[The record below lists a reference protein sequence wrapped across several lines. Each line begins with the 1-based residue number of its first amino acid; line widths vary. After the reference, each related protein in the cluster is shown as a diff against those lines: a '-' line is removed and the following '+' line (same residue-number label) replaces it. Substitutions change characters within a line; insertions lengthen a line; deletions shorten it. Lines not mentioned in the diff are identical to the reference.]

1 MPKIPFTV
9 SARAARLIG
18 RENISTSK
26 GAIIELVKNAY
37 DADSKVCLLYFD
49 NKYSELPNELSH
61 KDYNYLIEN
70 FITKEEIEQI
80 YTKDEVIYSINDI
93 PNDELHYTLNDN
105 LDEEIANRLAAK
117 IRAVSNLYII
127 DNGEGM
133 TQKIIKENWMII
145 GTDNKSVNVFTKS
158 GRVKAGAKG
167 IGRFA
172 LDKLGDMGLMIT
184 KYNSEVHSDTDEQ
197 GNPTNFEGYKWK
209 VDWRDFEGTFKP
221 INKVEAEL
229 DGFGK
234 VDLRQI
240 IESEIKDDR
249 LVKLFER
256 YSFNHGTILKISGL
270 RENWEDFFVEGVFS
284 DLEVLVPP
292 KETDDFNIFLLSSEN
307 KNKYGE
313 ITGSV
318 CDDYDYKI
326 VAKADENQNVKIT
339 VFRNEYDVETID
351 SAAFDHK
358 ELRKAPYTKADFQR
372 GFWETEKTLS
382 QLLPGFKEI
391 DRDEVFKDIG
401 VFEFALYFMKKTF
414 STPDAE
420 KFFYKRFMSND
431 RKAWL
436 DEFGGIKLFRDNF
449 RVRPYGETK
458 SVAFDW
464 LELGQRKSASPAGIG
479 KKEGGYRVAPENV
492 AGAIKIS
499 RLTNVDFEDVTSRE
513 GLQESK
519 TFQIF
524 KKIITGIIAIFE
536 TDRAIIAREFSKY
549 YDEKNSD
556 IINREKAEE
565 LAKRILERRNNQVSK
580 NTSQENLNND
590 LNKTDSPANP
600 NEVVLAELSRAKDE
614 EIETL
619 KDEQKILRGLASS
632 GIVIASFSHDLS
644 KLSDVLNSRI
654 NKLKQLITDKI
665 QENDYINI
673 EDRKNPFVLLERMKT
688 QDLKLQ
694 NWLQFSLGTARKDK
708 RKRKILQL
716 NSYFTNFKKDWTTI
730 LENRGITFNL
740 SKIENLNIRV
750 FEIDIDSIFN
760 NLLINSIDAFNIST
774 IERERII
781 SIEIHSTSAEII
793 IDYRDNGP
801 GLSKDIDNPEEIF
814 KPLFTTKRNRF
825 TGDEEGTGLGM
836 WLVES
841 IVKDNDGLVKLLYP
855 NEGFGL
861 RITFPLKSARK

>member
-18 RENISTSK
+18 RENISTPK

-37 DADSKVCLLYFD
+37 DADSQICLLYFD
-49 NKYSELPNELSH
+49 NKYSKLPVELSLN
-61 KDYNYLIEN
+61 DYNFLTHNLIA
-70 FITKEEIEQI
+70 EEAINEI
-80 YTKDEVIYSINDI
+80 YTKNES
-93 PNDELHYTLNDN
+93 LYTLRENI
-105 LDEEIANRLAAK
+105 EKEK
-117 IRAVSNLYII
+117 IDTLTSKIKGFSNLYII

-133 TQKIIKENWMII
+133 TQKIIKEHWMII
-145 GTDNKSVNVFTKS
+145 GTDNKSINIFTKD

-172 LDKLGDMGLMIT
+172 LDKLGDVGEMTT
-184 KYNSEVHSDTDEQ
+184 KYNSEVHKDYDD

-209 VDWRDFEGTFKP
+209 VDWRDFEGEFKP
-221 INKVEAEL
+221 INKVEADL
-229 DGFGK
+229 DGFEK
-234 VDLRQI
+234 IDLQQLI
-240 IESEIKDDR
+240 KSEIEDER
-249 LVKLFER
+249 LEKIFEK

-270 RENWEDFFVEGVFS
+270 RDEWEDFFVEGVFS
-284 DLEVLVPP
+284 DLEVLLPP
-292 KETDDFNIFLLSSEN
+292 KETDDFNIFLFSSEN

-318 CDDYDYKI
+318 CDDYDFKI

-339 VFRNEYDVETID
+339 IFRNEYDVEAID
-351 SAAFDHK
+351 STFFERE
-358 ELRKAPYTKADFQR
+358 ELQNAPYTKEDFKR
-372 GFWETEKTLS
+372 GFWKTEKTFS
-382 QLLPGFKEI
+382 QLLPGYKEI
-391 DRDEVFKDIG
+391 DKDDVFKDIG
-401 VFEFALYFMKKTF
+401 VFEFTLYFMKKTY
-414 STPDAE
+414 STPDAR
-420 KFFYKRFMSND
+420 KFFYKRFMSKNRID
-431 RKAWL
+431 WL
-436 DEFGGIKLFRDNF
+436 KEFGGIKLFRDNF

-458 SVAFDW
+458 NVAFDW

-479 KKEGGYRVAPENV
+479 KEEGGYRVEPDNV

-524 KKIITGIIAIFE
+524 KKIITGIIAVFE
-536 TDRAIIAREFSKY
+536 KDRAFIARELSNY
-549 YDEKNSD
+549 WDEKHAEAID
-556 IINREKAEE
+556 REKAEQI
-565 LAKRILERRNNQVSK
+565 AKRILEKVNNQSSQSS
-580 NTSQENLNND
+580 NADNNDSQEN
-590 LNKTDSPANP
+590 P
-600 NEVVLAELSRAKDE
+600 NEIVLAELNRVKDE

-644 KLSDVLNSRI
+644 KLSNVLNSRI
-654 NKLKQLITDKI
+654 DKLKELVIGKI
-665 QENDYINI
+665 DENDYANV
-673 EDRKNPFVLLERMKT
+673 EERKNPFVLLERMKK

-708 RKRKILQL
+708 RRRKILQL
-716 NSYFTNFKKDWTTI
+716 NSYFSNFVKDWATI
-730 LENRGITFNL
+730 LENRGITLDL
-740 SKIENLNIRV
+740 SRIENLGIRV

-774 IERERII
+774 IQRERTI
-781 SIEIHSTSAEII
+781 SIEVNSSSTEIF
-793 IDYRDNGP
+793 IDYRDSGP
-801 GLSKDIDNPEEIF
+801 GLSKDIDDPEEIF
-814 KPLFTTKRNRF
+814 KPLFTTKRNKH

-836 WLVES
+836 WLVDS

-855 NEGFGL
+855 QEGFGL
-861 RITFPLKSARK
+861 RITFPVKTSKE

>member
-37 DADSKVCLLYFD
+37 DADSKLCLLYFD
-49 NKYSELPNELSH
+49 NKYSQLPIDLSLTEFEYLTSKSIPKNIIEDVYIRKKTSFTIRKNIEKEKRELLASQLRKLS
-61 KDYNYLIEN
+61 N
-70 FITKEEIEQI
+70 F
-80 YTKDEVIYSINDI
+80 
-93 PNDELHYTLNDN
+93 
-105 LDEEIANRLAAK
+105 
-117 IRAVSNLYII
+117 YII

-133 TQKIIKENWMII
+133 SQKIITENWMII
-145 GTDNKSVNVFTKS
+145 GTDNKSINVFTKS
-158 GRVKAGAKG
+158 GRVRAGAKG

-184 KYNSEVHSDTDEQ
+184 KYNSEAHSDIDEQ

-221 INKVEAEL
+221 INKVEAEI
-229 DGFGK
+229 DGFEK
-234 VDLRQI
+234 IDLREF
-240 IESEIKDDR
+240 IENEIEDDR
-249 LVKLFER
+249 LSKLLNN
-256 YSFNHGTILKISGL
+256 YSFEHGTILKISGL

-292 KETDDFNIFLLSSEN
+292 KETDDFSIFLFSSES

-339 VFRNEYDVETID
+339 VYRNEYDVETID
-351 SAAFDHK
+351 SAAFDRE
-358 ELRKAPYTKADFQR
+358 ELQKVPYTKADFQR
-372 GFWETEKTLS
+372 GFWSTKKTFS
-382 QLLPGFKEI
+382 QLLPGFKEV
-391 DRDEVFKDIG
+391 DSDEVFNDIG
-401 VFEFALYFMKKTF
+401 VFEFTLYFMKRTF
-414 STPDAE
+414 STPDVA
-420 KFFYKRFMSND
+420 KFFYRRFMSND
-431 RKAWL
+431 RKGWL

-458 SVAFDW
+458 GVAFDW
-464 LELGQRKSASPAGIG
+464 LELGQRKSTSPAGIG
-479 KKEGGYRVAPENV
+479 KKEGGYRVAPDNV

-499 RLTNVDFEDVTSRE
+499 RLTNVNFEDVTSRE

-524 KKIITGIIAIFE
+524 KRIITGIITIFE

-556 IINREKAEE
+556 IINREKAEA

-580 NTSQENLNND
+580 DTSQNNLSTD
-590 LNKTDSPANP
+590 LNKTASSANP

-644 KLSDVLNSRI
+644 KLSDVLSSRT
-654 NKLKQLITDKI
+654 NKLKQLIADKI
-665 QENDYINI
+665 QENDYTSI
-673 EDRKNPFVLLERMKT
+673 EDRKNPFILLERMNT

-716 NSYFTNFKKDWTTI
+716 NSYFTNFKRDWTTI

-774 IERERII
+774 IERERIV
-781 SIEIHSTSAEII
+781 SIEIQSTLAEII

-855 NEGFGL
+855 DEGFGL
-861 RITFPLKSARK
+861 RITFPLKSERK

>member
-37 DADSKVCLLYFD
+37 DADSKLCLLYFD
-49 NKYSELPNELSH
+49 NKYSQLSV
-61 KDYNYLIEN
+61 DLSLTEVEYLISKSISEN
-70 FITKEEIEQI
+70 IIEDVYTRKKTFFTIRKNIEKE
-80 YTKDEVIYSINDI
+80 KL
-93 PNDELHYTLNDN
+93 EL
-105 LDEEIANRLAAK
+105 LASQLRK
-117 IRAVSNLYII
+117 LSNFYII

-133 TQKIIKENWMII
+133 SQKIITENWMII
-145 GTDNKSVNVFTKS
+145 GTDNKSINVFTKS
-158 GRVKAGAKG
+158 GRVRAGAKG

-172 LDKLGDMGLMIT
+172 LDKLGDTGLMIT
-184 KYNSEVHSDTDEQ
+184 KYNSKVHSDIDEQ

-221 INKVEAEL
+221 INKVEAEI
-229 DGFGK
+229 DGFEK
-234 VDLRQI
+234 IDLREF
-240 IESEIKDDR
+240 IENEIEDDR
-249 LVKLFER
+249 VSKLLTK
-256 YSFNHGTILKISGL
+256 YSFEHGTILKISGL

-292 KETDDFNIFLLSSEN
+292 KETDDFSIFLFSSEN

-326 VAKADENQNVKIT
+326 VAKADENQKIKIT
-339 VFRNEYDVETID
+339 VYRNEYDVETID
-351 SAAFDHK
+351 SAAFDREALQK
-358 ELRKAPYTKADFQR
+358 IPYTKADFQR
-372 GFWETEKTLS
+372 GFWETEKTFS
-382 QLLPGFKEI
+382 QLLPGFKAV
-391 DRDEVFKDIG
+391 DSDEVFKDIG
-401 VFEFALYFMKKTF
+401 VFEFTLYFMKRTF

-420 KFFYKRFMSND
+420 KFFYRRFMSND
-431 RKAWL
+431 RKGWL

-458 SVAFDW
+458 TPAFDW
-464 LELGQRKSASPAGIG
+464 LQLGQRKSVSPAGIG
-479 KKEGGYRVAPENV
+479 KKEGGYRVAPDNV

-499 RLTNVDFEDVTSRE
+499 RLTNVNFEDVTSRE
-513 GLQESK
+513 GLQESRS
-519 TFQIF
+519 FHIF
-524 KKIITGIIAIFE
+524 KGIITGIINIFE

-565 LAKRILERRNNQVSK
+565 LAKRILERRNNQASK
-580 NTSQENLNND
+580 ATGQSNLNDD
-590 LNKTDSPANP
+590 LNKTASPVNP

-644 KLSDVLNSRI
+644 KLSDVLSSRT
-654 NKLKQLITDKI
+654 NKLKQLIADKI
-665 QENDYINI
+665 QENDYTSI
-673 EDRKNPFVLLERMKT
+673 EDRKNPFILLERMNT

-716 NSYFTNFKKDWTTI
+716 NSYFANFKKDWTTI

-774 IERERII
+774 IERERIV
-781 SIEIHSTSAEII
+781 SIEIQSTLAEII

-855 NEGFGL
+855 DEGFGL

>member
-1 MPKIPFTV
+1 MAKIPFTV

-37 DADSKVCLLYFD
+37 DADSQICLLYFD
-49 NKYSELPNELSH
+49 NKYSELPDELSLN
-61 KDYNYLIEN
+61 DYNFLSRNLISEK
-70 FITKEEIEQI
+70 IIDEIYIKNEF
-80 YTKDEVIYSINDI
+80 S
-93 PNDELHYTLNDN
+93 YTLRENVEKEKID
-105 LDEEIANRLAAK
+105 LFSSEINK
-117 IRAVSNLYII
+117 FSNLFII

-133 TQKIIKENWMII
+133 TQKIIKDHWMII
-145 GTDNKSVNVFTKS
+145 GTDNKSINIFTKS

-172 LDKLGDMGLMIT
+172 LDKLGDFGEMTT
-184 KYNSEVHSDTDEQ
+184 KYNSQVHKDFDDC
-197 GNPTNFEGYKWK
+197 NNLTNFEGYKWK
-209 VDWRDFEGTFKP
+209 VDWRDFEGEFKP
-221 INKVEAEL
+221 INKVKADL
-229 DGFGK
+229 DGYET
-234 VDLRQI
+234 LNLQQI
-240 IESEIKDDR
+240 IKNEIEDNR
-249 LVKLFER
+249 INELFEK

-270 RENWEDFFVEGVFS
+270 RDEWKDFFVEGVFS

-292 KETDDFNIFLLSSEN
+292 KETDDFNIFLFSSEN

-326 VAKADENQNVKIT
+326 VAKADENQNVKIMI
-339 VFRNEYDVETID
+339 FRNEYDIEAID
-351 SAAFDHK
+351 SNFFEREEMQK
-358 ELRKAPYTKADFQR
+358 QPFTKDDFQR
-372 GFWETEKTLS
+372 GFWETEKTFS
-382 QLLPGFKEI
+382 QLMPGYKEI
-391 DRDEVFKDIG
+391 DKDNVFKDIG
-401 VFEFALYFMKKTF
+401 VFEFTLYFMKKTF
-414 STPDAE
+414 TTDDAK
-420 KFFYKRFMSND
+420 KFFYRRFMSNN
-431 RKAWL
+431 RKDWL

-458 SVAFDW
+458 NVAFDW
-464 LELGQRKSASPAGIG
+464 LELGQRKSSSPAGIA
-479 KKEGGYRVAPENV
+479 KEDGGYKVEPENV

-524 KKIITGIIAIFE
+524 KKIITEIIAVFE
-536 TDRAIIAREFSKY
+536 KDRAFIARELSKY
-549 YDEKNSD
+549 WNEKNAD
-556 IINREKAEE
+556 NINREKAEQ
-565 LAKRILERRNNQVSK
+565 LAKSILEKVSNQSDENSNNS
-580 NTSQENLNND
+580 NDSQE
-590 LNKTDSPANP
+590 NP
-600 NEVVLAELSRAKDE
+600 NEVVLAELNRVKDE

-644 KLSDVLNSRI
+644 KLSNVLNSRI
-654 NKLKQLITDKI
+654 DKLKELVGGKI
-665 QENDYINI
+665 DENDYADV
-673 EDRKNPFVLLERMKT
+673 EERKNPFVLLERMKK

-708 RKRKILQL
+708 RRRKVLQL
-716 NSYFTNFKKDWTTI
+716 NSYFSNFVKDWTTI
-730 LENRGITFNL
+730 LENRGITLDL
-740 SKIENLNIRV
+740 SKVENLGIKV

-774 IERERII
+774 IQRKRMI
-781 SIEIHSTSAEII
+781 SIEVNSTSSEIL

-801 GLSKDIDNPEEIF
+801 GLSEDIENPEEIF
-814 KPLFTTKRNRF
+814 KPLFTTKRNRY

-836 WLVES
+836 WLVDS
-841 IVKDNDGLVKLLYP
+841 IVKDNDGSIKLLYP
-855 NEGFGL
+855 QEGFGL
-861 RITFPLKSARK
+861 RISFPLKPSRK